1 VGLYISTK
9 GRYGIRALLDL
20 AIHASK
26 DTVVTL
32 ASIAERQKISEGYLE
47 QVISLLRKANIVT
60 GIKGPQGGYML
71 SAPADKI
78 RIKQVLETLEG
89 DLFFVKEETTGNPI
103 ADAMEH
109 AIHET
114 IWTPMLNALTEVNA
128 PLTLQ
133 ALIDEFQNI
142 YGASHPMYYI

>member
-1 VGLYISTK
+1 LYISTK

-71 SAPADKI
+71 SAPANKI
-78 RIKQVLETLEG
+78 KVKQVLETLEG

-133 ALIDEFQNI
+133 DLIDAFQNI